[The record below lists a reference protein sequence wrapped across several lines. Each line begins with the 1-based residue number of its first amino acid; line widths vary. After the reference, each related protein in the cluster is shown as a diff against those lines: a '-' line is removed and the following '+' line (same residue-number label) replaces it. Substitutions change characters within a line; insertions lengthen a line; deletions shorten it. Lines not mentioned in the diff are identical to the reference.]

1 MAKGQKRSTREIRK
15 PKQEKAKPG
24 APQRSFLH
32 PTAPAPKPP
41 PPSKNGD
48 E

>member
-24 APQRSFLH
+24 APQRSFLQ
-32 PTAPAPKPP
+32 PTSPSPKS
-41 PPSKNGD
+41 PPSGKSGG
-48 E
+48 